1 MITSF
6 SATNFRPFEVS
17 GRLPIVPLTCLVG
30 RNSSG
35 KSSIIQALFLLRQ
48 SIEQRVLGARVPQLI
63 LNGPLLDAGSFEDI
77 VYRHENEREMIF
89 SLEMN
94 IDFSFARS
102 SKLAAGGLIEL
113 DIPRPPESR
122 FWLPAIHSAQF
133 LQQRRKMQARKVFV
147 SFSFRQ
153 EPPFGP
159 TLSRLEFEVENLG
172 NATFVRTTAEQ
183 RVQHWRTYL
192 EGIPRRSVELF
203 FPRWSFFPSLSE
215 RPGRIR
221 SLTQQQKRQ
230 INEFVAFAQLA
241 ILDIHS
247 FLYGLRLLG
256 PFRTPPAR
264 RYTFSGLGAV
274 DTGINGERAV
284 DLLITDR
291 LLRPGREQLKTAVS
305 YWLKKLGLARSVTVK
320 DLTRKSN
327 IFELAIGGAGTARWA
342 NFADVG
348 FGVSQ
353 VLPVLVQ
360 GFLVPR
366 GGTYV
371 VQQPELHLHPDA
383 QAGLADFFIYL
394 ASQGV
399 QSIVETHSEYL
410 LLRLRRRLAERL
422 KTLKIGLQGE
432 KDGYI
437 QELDKNSV
445 SVVYLDESS
454 GGAKLV
460 PLEIGD
466 SFQFEN
472 LPQGFMT
479 QSIDDRL
486 ALMKALRR
494 K

>member
-6 SATNFRPFEVS
+6 SATNFRAFEDS
-17 GRLPIVPLTCLVG
+17 GNLPIVPLTCLVG

-35 KSSIIQALFLLRQ
+35 KSSIIQALLLLRQ
-48 SIEQRVLGARVPQLI
+48 SIEQQVLGARVPQLN
-63 LNGPLLDAGSFEDI
+63 LNGTLLDAGYFEDI
-77 VYRHENEREMIF
+77 VYRHDTEREMVF
-89 SLEMN
+89 SLETK
-94 IDFSFARS
+94 IDLSLIRGGRS
-102 SKLAAGGLIEL
+102 IAGSLVEL
-113 DIPRPPESR
+113 DVPRPPEPR
-122 FWLPAIHSAQF
+122 YWLPALHAVQF
-133 LQQRRKMQARKVFV
+133 LQQRRKTRVRNVIV
-147 SFSFRQ
+147 SFSFRP

-159 TLSRLEFEVENLG
+159 TLSRLEFKVENLG
-172 NATFVRTTAEQ
+172 NASFVRTTAEQ
-183 RVQHWRTYL
+183 RVQHWRAYL
-192 EGIPRRSVELF
+192 EGLPKRSVELF
-203 FPRWSFFPSLSE
+203 FPKWSFFPSLNE
-215 RPGRIR
+215 RTGRIK
-221 SLTQQQKRQ
+221 SSTTQQKAQVS
-230 INEFVAFAQLA
+230 EFVTFAQLT
-241 ILDIHS
+241 ILDVHV
-247 FLYGLRLLG
+247 FLSGLRLLG

-274 DTGINGERAV
+274 DTGISGERAV

-291 LLRPGREQLKTAVS
+291 LLRPGREQLRAAVS
-305 YWLKKLGLARSVTVK
+305 FWLKKLGLARSVTVR
-320 DLTRKSN
+320 DLTHKAN
-327 IFELAIGGAGTARWA
+327 IFELAVAGAGTARSA

-410 LLRLRRRLAERL
+410 LLRLRRRLAERIKL
-422 KTLKIGLQGE
+422 PKIGIQGE
-432 KDGYI
+432 KDGHFR
-437 QELDKNSV
+437 EWNKDSV

-454 GGAKLV
+454 SGARLV
-460 PLEIGD
+460 PLEIGN

-479 QSIDDRL
+479 QAVDDRL
-486 ALMKALRR
+486 ALMKALR
-494 K
+494 KK